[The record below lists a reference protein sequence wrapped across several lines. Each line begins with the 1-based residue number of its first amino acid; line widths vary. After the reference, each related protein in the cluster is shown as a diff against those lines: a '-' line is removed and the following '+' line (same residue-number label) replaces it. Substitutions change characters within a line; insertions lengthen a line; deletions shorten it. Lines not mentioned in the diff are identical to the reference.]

1 MTFSVREPR
10 RQLWKDSRVMSNPNF
25 HTTGA
30 DYLNADTTAFMQL
43 IQGDLFAEFPS
54 NRSCGH
60 SAALGEP
67 VWAAPGPRINR
78 WVDVGIN
85 GVDFS
90 KRLSGR
96 WQHFLKVDD
105 REAPIKRRSK

>member
-1 MTFSVREPR
+1 MDHDDRG
-10 RQLWKDSRVMSNPNF
+10 DGSRVMSNPNF

-30 DYLNADTTAFMQL
+30 HYLNADTTAFMQL

-67 VWAAPGPRINR
+67 VWAAPGPHINR
-78 WVDVGIN
+78 WVDVGIKP
-85 GVDFS
+85 G
-90 KRLSGR
+90 G
-96 WQHFLKVDD
+96 FLKASI
-105 REAPIKRRSK
+105 RAMATLLEG